1 MSARLEKVL
10 YTAHTTTVGAR
21 SGHGRSDDGSL
32 DVQLSTPG
40 SGKPGDPCAGGDR
53 GRGQR
58 LAG

>member
-1 MSARLEKVL
+1 MSSKLEKVL

-40 SGKPGDPCAGGDR
+40 SGKTGD
-53 GRGQR
+53 
-58 LAG
+58 